1 MIGEVLSASF
11 IGGLVG
17 LDVSAWGQIMVSRPI
32 VSAPLIGFL
41 LGDLKTGLIVGVLL
55 ELMWM
60 NVISVGAAIPP
71 DATIVAVAC
80 ASVIALTEKSIASDN
95 NFQGSYRMVV
105 LALTMPLGEI
115 FRSVDVK
122 QRKLNAHFVHYLD
135 RELSK
140 GNFGAIEK
148 VNYFSLFLFFAKGFL
163 FSLIAIG
170 LGVYFLPKLFSCL
183 PNSILLGLDLA
194 YRLLPALGL
203 AIAFNTFMVF
213 PYEGKVKV

>member
-1 MIGEVLSASF
+1 MTTEILSASF
-11 IGGLVG
+11 IGGLLS

-41 LGDLKTGLIVGVLL
+41 LGDLKTGLIIGALL
-55 ELMWM
+55 ELIWI

-71 DATIVAVAC
+71 DVTIVAVTC
-80 ASVIALTEKSIASDN
+80 AALIMLTEKTLELDN

-115 FRSVDVK
+115 FRSIDIK

-135 RELSK
+135 REIPK
-140 GNFGAIEK
+140 GNLGAIEK
-148 VNYFSLFLFFAKGFL
+148 INYFSLFLFFLKGFL

-170 LGVYFLPKLFSCL
+170 AGTYFLPRLFSCL
-183 PNSILLGLDLA
+183 PYGILAGLDFA

-203 AIAFNTFMVF
+203 AIALNTFR
-213 PYEGKVKV
+213 G